1 MQRINPT
8 PVFKE
13 REKNN
18 SDKICK
24 GSVCPLL
31 AEASC
36 CFSLNTARRVSSFY
50 DPTLPAEIN
59 NKKKKT
65 FGKSAEGRNPTE
77 REKKKAKL
85 GFTEAC
91 RGRLTRAHGGSDG
104 AVSRRVRASSLPMKE
119 VEIGVALAKKKPGQ
133 LHFLTEAAV

>member
-13 REKNN
+13 R
-18 SDKICK
+18 DKICK

-59 NKKKKT
+59 NKKKHL
-65 FGKSAEGRNPTE
+65 GREQKDAIQQRE
-77 REKKKAKL
+77 RGKKKRRSSAL
-85 GFTEAC
+85 RRRVAAGSRELTEEA
-91 RGRLTRAHGGSDG
+91 AG

-119 VEIGVALAKKKPGQ
+119 VEIGVALAKKSPGS
-133 LHFLTEAAV
+133 FIF